1 MKKTYRIKKEKE
13 FQRIIQKRQS
23 FANRNFIVYVIEA
36 PDNKHFRVGLSVG
49 KKVGNA
55 VYRNRVKR
63 LMRAVLFDMKD
74 TIDPKSNIILIARPP
89 AVNLS
94 FEEVSKNIHHVFRLA
109 NLVK

>member
-23 FANRNFIVYVIEA
+23 FANRNFIVYVCEA
-36 PDNKHFRVGLSVG
+36 PDNQHFRVGLSVG

-55 VYRNRVKR
+55 VHRNRVKR

-74 TIDPKSNIILIARPP
+74 NINPKSNIILIARPP
-89 AVNLS
+89 VVNLS
-94 FEEVSKNIHHVFRLA
+94 FEEVSKNIEHVFKLA